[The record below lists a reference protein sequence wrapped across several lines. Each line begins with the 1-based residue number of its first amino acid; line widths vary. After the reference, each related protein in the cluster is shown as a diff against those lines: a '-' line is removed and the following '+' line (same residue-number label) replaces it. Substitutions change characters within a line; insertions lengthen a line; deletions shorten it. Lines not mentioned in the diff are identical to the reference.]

1 MKNLKI
7 AHQLFALLGVLMAAF
22 AVATYFQIRSQA
34 DSIYSDRF
42 DMLRTQVESG
52 ISVLNQYYQREKS
65 GEMTHEAAQ
74 AEAFKVLSHVS
85 FAPAGYLFGFDY
97 NVIQR
102 IHPSPV
108 NIGKDMS
115 SQVDKNGT
123 HFSKEMVEKGIKGGG
138 RTIYYWNKPG
148 RSESEFFLKGS
159 YSAAFAP
166 WQIVLGCG
174 VYMDDLEAQINATM
188 WRALMICGIVFLI
201 GIGAAFYFIR
211 GITKPLTDVHAALK
225 AVADEDVKMAI
236 PHAEMRNE
244 IGLMA
249 KATQALQEKIRERH
263 VLADRQAAQELEI
276 SNEREQNLR
285 QQQDEA
291 HEQARVVSV
300 IGRALEDLAQ
310 GNLTIRCGD
319 LGASYAGLR
328 NNFNEALSHL
338 EAAMG
343 RVNAKGN
350 DIGLSKEEIRRASNE
365 LSQRTERQ
373 AASLEETS
381 AALDE
386 LTVAVRQTAEG
397 AGEASKRVH
406 AVSAEASRSDAVVA
420 QAIEAMSGI
429 EKSSAEIS
437 KIIGVIDEI
446 AFQTN
451 LLALNA
457 GVEAAR
463 AGDAGKGF
471 AVVAQEVRELAQR
484 SATAAKEI
492 KALINTSNAQV
503 EQGVKL
509 VGETGRALETIV
521 TEVQEI
527 NRHVLAIVESAQ
539 EQASG
544 LAQINTAVNQM
555 DQDTQKNAAMVEE
568 STAASHS
575 LASEVVSLN
584 RLLSQFKLA
593 EGGMSAQVPVRTAM
607 PSDRPAS
614 SPVKALGRKIASA
627 FSGNAAVDTRG
638 DWQEF

>member
-7 AHQLFALLGVLMAAF
+7 SHQLFALLGVLMAAF

-34 DSIYSDRF
+34 DSIYDDRF

-65 GEMTHEAAQ
+65 GEMSHEAAQ
-74 AEAFKVLSHVS
+74 AEAFKVLSHVT

-115 SQVDKNGT
+115 GQVDKNGT

-148 RSESEFFLKGS
+148 HSDSEFFLKGS

-188 WRALMICGIVFLI
+188 LRALMICGIVFLI

-211 GITKPLTDVHAALK
+211 GITKPLANVHAALK
-225 AVADEDVKMAI
+225 AVADEDVKTAI
-236 PHAEMRNE
+236 PHTEMRNE

-249 KATQALQEKIRERH
+249 KATQALQEKVRERH
-263 VLADRQAAQELEI
+263 ALADRQAAQELEI

-291 HEQARVVSV
+291 REQARVVAV
-300 IGRALEDLAQ
+300 IGKSLEELARGDL
-310 GNLTIRCGD
+310 TVRCGD

-397 AGEASKRVH
+397 ADEASKRVH

-429 EKSSAEIS
+429 EKSSAEIG

-463 AGDAGKGF
+463 AGESGKGF

-484 SATAAKEI
+484 SAAAAKEI
-492 KALINTSNAQV
+492 KDQIARSSGQV
-503 EQGVKL
+503 DQGVRL
-509 VGETGRALETIV
+509 VGEAGEALKRISGQIKAANEIV
-521 TEVQEI
+521 SKI
-527 NRHVLAIVESAQ
+527 AHSAS
-539 EQASG
+539 E
-544 LAQINTAVNQM
+544 
-555 DQDTQKNAAMVEE
+555 QDTTLRSISSSMNQLDAATQQNAAMAEE
-568 STAASHS
+568 T
-575 LASEVVSLN
+575 
-584 RLLSQFKLA
+584 
-593 EGGMSAQVPVRTAM
+593 T
-607 PSDRPAS
+607 
-614 SPVKALGRKIASA
+614 ASA
-627 FSGNAAVDTRG
+627 ETLAADTEDLLALIRG
-638 DWQEF
+638 FRVNEGRATMDHRRAA

>member
-7 AHQLFALLGVLMAAF
+7 SHQLFALLGVLMAAF

-34 DSIYSDRF
+34 ESIYDDRF

-85 FAPAGYLFGFDY
+85 FEPAGYFFGFDY
-97 NVIQR
+97 NAVMR
-102 IHPSPV
+102 IHPNPV
-108 NIGKDMS
+108 NVGKDMS
-115 SQVDKNGT
+115 GQVDRNGT

-138 RTIYYWNKPG
+138 RTVYYWGKPG
-148 RSESEFFLKGS
+148 HSDDQLFLKGS

-166 WQIVLGCG
+166 WQIVVGCG
-174 VYMDDLEAQINATM
+174 VYMDDLDAQINATM
-188 WRALMICGIVFLI
+188 WRALLICGLVFVI
-201 GIGAAFYFIR
+201 GVGAALYFIR
-211 GITKPLTDVHAALK
+211 GITKPLADVHAALK
-225 AVADEDVKMAI
+225 AVADEDLKMAI
-236 PHAEMRNE
+236 PHIEMRNE

-249 KATQALQEKIRERH
+249 KATQALQEKVRERH
-263 VLADRQAAQELEI
+263 LLADRQAAQELEI

-291 HEQARVVSV
+291 HEQARVVSI

-319 LGASYAGLR
+319 LGAGYAGLR

-397 AGEASKRVH
+397 ADEASKRVH
-406 AVSAEASRSDAVVA
+406 AVSTEASRSDAVVA

-429 EKSSAEIS
+429 EKSSAEIG

-463 AGDAGKGF
+463 AGESGKGF

-484 SATAAKEI
+484 SAAAAKEI
-492 KALINTSNAQV
+492 KDQIARSSGQV
-503 EQGVKL
+503 DQGVRL
-509 VGETGRALETIV
+509 VGEAGEALKRISDQIKAANEIV
-521 TEVQEI
+521 SKI
-527 NRHVLAIVESAQ
+527 AHSAS
-539 EQASG
+539 E
-544 LAQINTAVNQM
+544 
-555 DQDTQKNAAMVEE
+555 QDTTLRSISSSMNQLDAATQQNAAMAEE
-568 STAASHS
+568 T
-575 LASEVVSLN
+575 
-584 RLLSQFKLA
+584 
-593 EGGMSAQVPVRTAM
+593 T
-607 PSDRPAS
+607 
-614 SPVKALGRKIASA
+614 ASA
-627 FSGNAAVDTRG
+627 ETLAADTEDLLALIRG
-638 DWQEF
+638 FRVNEGRATMDHRRAA

>member
-7 AHQLFALLGVLMAAF
+7 SHQLFALLGVLMAAF

-34 DSIYSDRF
+34 ESIYDDRF

-85 FAPAGYLFGFDY
+85 FEPAGYFFGFDY
-97 NVIQR
+97 NAVMR
-102 IHPSPV
+102 IHPNPV
-108 NIGKDMS
+108 NVGKDMS
-115 SQVDKNGT
+115 GQVDRNGT

-138 RTIYYWNKPG
+138 RTVYYWGKPG
-148 RSESEFFLKGS
+148 HSDDQLFLKGS

-166 WQIVLGCG
+166 WQIVVGCG
-174 VYMDDLEAQINATM
+174 VYMDDLDAQINATM
-188 WRALMICGIVFLI
+188 WRALLICGLVFVI
-201 GIGAAFYFIR
+201 GVGAALYFIR
-211 GITKPLTDVHAALK
+211 GITKPLADVHAALK
-225 AVADEDVKMAI
+225 AVADEDLKMAI
-236 PHAEMRNE
+236 PHIEMRNE

-249 KATQALQEKIRERH
+249 KATQALQEKVRERH
-263 VLADRQAAQELEI
+263 LLADRQAAQELEI

-291 HEQARVVSV
+291 HEQARVVSI

-319 LGASYAGLR
+319 LGAGYAGLR

-397 AGEASKRVH
+397 ADEASKRVH
-406 AVSAEASRSDAVVA
+406 AVSTEASRSDAVVA

-429 EKSSAEIS
+429 EKSSAEIG

-463 AGDAGKGF
+463 AGESGKGF

-484 SATAAKEI
+484 SAAAAKEI
-492 KALINTSNAQV
+492 KDQIARSSGQV
-503 EQGVKL
+503 DQGVRL
-509 VGETGRALETIV
+509 VGEAGEALKRISDQIKAANEIV
-521 TEVQEI
+521 SKI
-527 NRHVLAIVESAQ
+527 AHSAS
-539 EQASG
+539 E
-544 LAQINTAVNQM
+544 
-555 DQDTQKNAAMVEE
+555 QDTTLRSISSSMNQLDAATQQNAAMAEE
-568 STAASHS
+568 T
-575 LASEVVSLN
+575 
-584 RLLSQFKLA
+584 
-593 EGGMSAQVPVRTAM
+593 T
-607 PSDRPAS
+607 
-614 SPVKALGRKIASA
+614 ASA
-627 FSGNAAVDTRG
+627 ETLAADTEDLLALIRG
-638 DWQEF
+638 FRVNEGRAVMDHRRAA

>member
-1 MKNLKI
+1 MRNLKI

-22 AVATYFQIRSQA
+22 AVATYFQIQSQA
-34 DSIYSDRF
+34 GSIYDDRF

-52 ISVLNQYYQREKS
+52 ISVLDQYYQREKS

-74 AEAFKVLSHVS
+74 AEAFKLLSHVS

-97 NVIQR
+97 NVVQR

-148 RSESEFFLKGS
+148 HADSEFFLKGS
-159 YSAAFAP
+159 YSAAYAP
-166 WQIVLGCG
+166 WQLVLGSG
-174 VYMDDLEAQINATM
+174 VYMDDLQAQINSTM
-188 WRALMICGIVFLI
+188 WRALLICGLVFLI
-201 GIGAAFYFIR
+201 GIGAALYFIR
-211 GITKPLTDVHAALK
+211 GITKPLAEVHAALK
-225 AVADEDVKMAI
+225 AVADEDVKANI
-236 PHAEMRNE
+236 PHADMRNE

-263 VLADRQAAQELEI
+263 TLADRQAAQELEI

-291 HEQARVVSV
+291 REQARVVSV

-310 GNLTIRCGD
+310 GNLTIRCSD
-319 LGASYAGLR
+319 LGAGYEGLR

-343 RVNAKGN
+343 RVTSKGN

-397 AGEASKRVH
+397 AHEASKRVH
-406 AVSAEASRSDAVVA
+406 AVSTEASRSDAVVA

-429 EKSSAEIS
+429 EKSSSEIG

-463 AGDAGKGF
+463 AGESGKGF

-484 SATAAKEI
+484 SAAAAKEI
-492 KALINTSNAQV
+492 KDQIARSSGQV
-503 EQGVKL
+503 DQGVRL
-509 VGETGRALETIV
+509 VGEAGEALKRISDQIKAANEIV
-521 TEVQEI
+521 SKI
-527 NRHVLAIVESAQ
+527 AHSAS
-539 EQASG
+539 E
-544 LAQINTAVNQM
+544 
-555 DQDTQKNAAMVEE
+555 QDTTLRSISSSMNQLDAATQQNAAMAEE
-568 STAASHS
+568 T
-575 LASEVVSLN
+575 
-584 RLLSQFKLA
+584 
-593 EGGMSAQVPVRTAM
+593 T
-607 PSDRPAS
+607 
-614 SPVKALGRKIASA
+614 ASA
-627 FSGNAAVDTRG
+627 ETLAADTEDLLALIRG
-638 DWQEF
+638 FRVNDGHPATDHRRRAA

>member
-34 DSIYSDRF
+34 DSIYDDRF

-52 ISVLNQYYQREKS
+52 ISILDQYYQREKS

-74 AEAFKVLSHVS
+74 AEAFKILSHVS
-85 FAPAGYLFGFDY
+85 FAPAGYIFGFDY
-97 NVIQR
+97 NVVQR

-123 HFSKEMVEKGIKGGG
+123 YFSKEMVEKGIKGGG
-138 RTIYYWNKPG
+138 RTIYYWSKPG
-148 RSESEFFLKGS
+148 HPDSDAFLKGS
-159 YSAAFAP
+159 YSAAFEP

-174 VYMDDLEAQINATM
+174 VYMDDLQEQINTTM
-188 WRALMICGIVFLI
+188 WHALLVCGLVFVI
-201 GIGAAFYFIR
+201 GIAAALYFIR
-211 GITKPLTDVHAALK
+211 GITRPLADVHAALK
-225 AVADEDVKMAI
+225 AVADEDVKMTI

-249 KATQALQEKIRERH
+249 KATQALQEKVRERH
-263 VLADRQAAQELEI
+263 MLADRQAAQELEI
-276 SNEREQNLR
+276 SSEREQNLR

-291 HEQARVVSV
+291 REQARVVSA
-300 IGRALEDLAQ
+300 IGRALEELARGDL
-310 GNLTIRCGD
+310 TVRCGD
-319 LGASYAGLR
+319 LGASYSGLR

-429 EKSSAEIS
+429 EKSSAEIG

-463 AGDAGKGF
+463 AGESGKGF

-484 SATAAKEI
+484 SAAAAKEI
-492 KALINTSNAQV
+492 KDQIARSSGQV
-503 EQGVKL
+503 DQGVRL
-509 VGETGRALETIV
+509 VGEAGEALKRISDQIKAANEIV
-521 TEVQEI
+521 SKI
-527 NRHVLAIVESAQ
+527 AHSAS
-539 EQASG
+539 E
-544 LAQINTAVNQM
+544 
-555 DQDTQKNAAMVEE
+555 QDTTLRSISSSMNQLDAATQQNAAMAEE
-568 STAASHS
+568 T
-575 LASEVVSLN
+575 
-584 RLLSQFKLA
+584 
-593 EGGMSAQVPVRTAM
+593 T
-607 PSDRPAS
+607 
-614 SPVKALGRKIASA
+614 ASA
-627 FSGNAAVDTRG
+627 ETLAADTEDLLALIRG
-638 DWQEF
+638 FRVNEGRAVMDHRRAA

>member
-7 AHQLFALLGVLMAAF
+7 AHQLFALLGLLMAAF

-34 DSIYSDRF
+34 DSIYDDRF

-52 ISVLNQYYQREKS
+52 ISVMNQYYQREKS

-85 FAPAGYLFGFDY
+85 FAPAGYFFGFDY
-97 NVIQR
+97 NVVQR

-123 HFSKEMVEKGIKGGG
+123 HFSKEMVEKAIKGGG

-148 RSESEFFLKGS
+148 HPNSDFFLKGS
-159 YSAAFAP
+159 YSAAFDP

-174 VYMDDLEAQINATM
+174 VYMDDLQEQINATM
-188 WRALMICGIVFLI
+188 WRALLICGIVFAV
-201 GIGAAFYFIR
+201 GIGAALYFIR
-211 GITKPLTDVHAALK
+211 GITKPLADVHAALK
-225 AVADEDVKMAI
+225 AVADEDMKIVI
-236 PHAEMRNE
+236 PHTEMRNE
-244 IGLMA
+244 IGMMA
-249 KATQALQEKIRERH
+249 KATQALQEKVRERH
-263 VLADRQAAQELEI
+263 MLAERQAAQELEI
-276 SNEREQNLR
+276 SSEREQNLR

-291 HEQARVVSV
+291 REQTRVVSV
-300 IGRALEDLAQ
+300 IGKALEDLAR
-310 GNLTIRCGD
+310 GDLMVRCGD

-397 AGEASKRVH
+397 ADEASKRVH
-406 AVSAEASRSDAVVA
+406 AVSTEASRSDAVVA

-429 EKSSAEIS
+429 EKSSAEIG

-463 AGDAGKGF
+463 AGESGKGF

-484 SATAAKEI
+484 SAAAAKEI
-492 KALINTSNAQV
+492 KDQIARSSGQV
-503 EQGVKL
+503 DQGVRL
-509 VGETGRALETIV
+509 VGEAGEALKRISDQIKAANEIV
-521 TEVQEI
+521 SKI
-527 NRHVLAIVESAQ
+527 AHSAS
-539 EQASG
+539 E
-544 LAQINTAVNQM
+544 
-555 DQDTQKNAAMVEE
+555 QDTTLRSISSSMNQLDAATQQNAAMAEE
-568 STAASHS
+568 T
-575 LASEVVSLN
+575 
-584 RLLSQFKLA
+584 
-593 EGGMSAQVPVRTAM
+593 T
-607 PSDRPAS
+607 
-614 SPVKALGRKIASA
+614 ASA
-627 FSGNAAVDTRG
+627 ETLAADTEDLLALIRG
-638 DWQEF
+638 FRVNDGHPAMDHRRRAA